1 MRARSD
7 RPRQHESTVFKPSTV
22 RRQAFHTSLS
32 CSGLCRS
39 LSTPSPKTD
48 TRDTR
53 GMSSTPHV
61 TNRLANCS
69 PGREQPWGTF
79 LCKASL
85 TSLPHIPSHNRQE
98 EQSDLVRN
106 RFWGPSVWVRAVWP
120 WASSFTSLCLNF
132 PTCKTRLNCWEALG
146 SSQMELSRQTWWPQI
161 FGWGMEK

>member
-1 MRARSD
+1 MCARSHC
-7 RPRQHESTVFKPSTV
+7 PRQHKSTVFKPSTV

-32 CSGLCRS
+32 GSGLCRS

-48 TRDTR
+48 MRDTQ

-61 TNRLANCS
+61 TNRLANGS

-79 LCKASL
+79 PCKASL
-85 TSLPHIPSHNRQE
+85 MFLPHIPPHSRQE

-106 RFWGPSVWVRAVWP
+106 RFWGLSVWVRVSSACPRAVWP

-132 PTCKTRLNCWEALG
+132 PTCKRRLN
-146 SSQMELSRQTWWPQI
+146 
-161 FGWGMEK
+161 